1 MTKELQNISQ
11 AAIVL
16 EAYNPSWDDKFAAEK
31 KRLIAVAGDWLYGS
45 VEHVGSTAVPGM
57 IAKPI
62 IDIMFGVKSL
72 ELAQPAIIALAQNG
86 YKYWPYKPDV
96 MHWFCKPSDEF
107 RTHHLHLVPFESPLW
122 NERLRFRNL
131 LRSNSVIANGYANLK
146 QELAITYKNDRDEYT
161 KKKWPYIQQVLHEN
175 KLTS

>member
-1 MTKELQNISQ
+1 MSQ
-11 AAIVL
+11 ASIVL
-16 EAYNPSWDDKFAAEK
+16 EAYNPSWADKFAAEK
-31 KRLIAVAGDWLYGS
+31 KVLISVAGDWLYGS

-72 ELAQPAIIALAQNG
+72 ALAEPAIMALTQNG
-86 YKYWPYKPDV
+86 YKYWPYKSDV

-122 NERLRFRNL
+122 NERLKFRDL
-131 LRSNSVIANGYANLK
+131 LRSNPIIAEGYANLK
-146 QELAITYKNDRDEYT
+146 QELAIVYKEDRDEYT
-161 KKKWPYIQQVLHEN
+161 NKKWPYIQQVLYGN